1 MDCSRGEDSGPT
13 YPEPSTERGKPVLAW
28 ILALGYR
35 AAMKESVP
43 GARSMQLPTT
53 QPLGL
58 GIPRSSTPER
68 RNALVIGLACMLCS
82 ACTSLKF
89 ERTGPDH
96 GTFTSSA
103 ATFTFLSFDVPGP
116 ARDLAMGNAADSAR
130 PNLLIESDVVVPYL
144 GWFDWVFDII
154 GVRYARVTGTW
165 GTPVAETTASDA
177 RPGSNR

>member
-1 MDCSRGEDSGPT
+1 M
-13 YPEPSTERGKPVLAW
+13 ERGKPILAW

-43 GARSMQLPTT
+43 GARSIQLATSRPMALGMPRSRAP
-53 QPLGL
+53 QHRHALVLGL
-58 GIPRSSTPER
+58 
-68 RNALVIGLACMLCS
+68 ALILCS

-89 ERTGPDH
+89 KRTGPDH

-103 ATFTFLSFDVPGP
+103 TTFTFLSFDVPGP

-130 PNLLIESDVVVPYL
+130 PNLLIESDVIVPYL
-144 GWFDWVFDII
+144 GWFDWIFDII

-165 GTPVAETTASDA
+165 GTPAAETTVSDA